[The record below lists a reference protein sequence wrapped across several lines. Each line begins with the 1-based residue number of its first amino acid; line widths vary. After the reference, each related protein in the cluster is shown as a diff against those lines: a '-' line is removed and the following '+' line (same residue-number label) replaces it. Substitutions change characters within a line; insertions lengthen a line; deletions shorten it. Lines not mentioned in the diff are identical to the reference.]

1 MGYIE
6 ELRQLV
12 GARPII
18 QVGAGV
24 YVLDKQNRVLL
35 QQRNDNRA
43 WGAPGGAMELGES
56 FEQTARREFR
66 EEMGLEVGELQLL
79 QVFSGA
85 ELYHIYPSG
94 NEVYF
99 VSARFVCRETM
110 GEIRPDPM
118 EVIGYTFFELD
129 HLPQSLMVA
138 DRIGLPLLG
147 AKLQRGEL

>member
-12 GARPII
+12 GSRPLI

-24 YVLDKQNRVLL
+24 YVLDGHNRVLL
-35 QQRNDNRA
+35 QQRKDNGV

-56 FEQTARREFR
+56 FEQTARRELR
-66 EEMGLEVGELQLL
+66 EEMGLEVGELRLL
-79 QVFSGA
+79 SVFSGP
-85 ELYHIYPSG
+85 EFYHVYPSG
-94 NEVYF
+94 NQVFF
-99 VSARFVCRETM
+99 VSARFVTQEPL
-110 GEIRPDPM
+110 GDILPDPH
-118 EVIGYTFFELD
+118 EVLSYQFFALD

-138 DRIGLPLLG
+138 DQAGLPLLG